1 MISQKIKF
9 DNTIYTTINIDT
21 NKCLYFVSH
30 NYYPICC
37 RNSIELDRQE
47 FWDTLYIH
55 LIIITVFSTWFKLF
69 QNPVLLTW
77 HDFKALFQ
85 AGGWFPLVKYALF
98 DIALLT
104 SDVFLDF
111 STFFDFLA
119 EGNEKWAYSNLSFMF
134 IPFVLRI
141 VTSSIDEFRKQ
152 ETKVLK
158 LINILYKSCQSLPL
172 LQTVFAIKRF
182 IKLKE
187 QFVFTTNPKELL
199 KTFQDSTRYKTYEGL
214 GEAAPSQI
222 LNLTI
227 FFLRGSITETQIL
240 SLCTSYLSLSLTSVS
255 VFYLFRTKQEVEAN
269 PPLPLMLITLF
280 PMLLN
285 TAASMIL
292 WSILSAY
299 ANVFIIPCLLVI
311 FLATYGSLKIASYF
325 DKTEAESIYSL
336 IEISLINTWQP
347 IAIGKHKHTL
357 AISAIVSYGTRMVF
371 IICFWLTDIR
381 NNLSSMVN
389 HQWYPPLLT
398 CITRESFGSV
408 SIPEKYNSTCYNI
421 SSCFCGIACD
431 KTKEQI
437 R

>member
-1 MISQKIKF
+1 
-9 DNTIYTTINIDT
+9 
-21 NKCLYFVSH
+21 
-30 NYYPICC
+30 
-37 RNSIELDRQE
+37 
-47 FWDTLYIH
+47 
-55 LIIITVFSTWFKLF
+55 
-69 QNPVLLTW
+69 
-77 HDFKALFQ
+77 
-85 AGGWFPLVKYALF
+85 
-98 DIALLT
+98 
-104 SDVFLDF
+104 
-111 STFFDFLA
+111 
-119 EGNEKWAYSNLSFMF
+119 MF
-134 IPFVLRI
+134 IPFALRI

-325 DKTEAESIYSL
+325 DKTEAETIYSL

-347 IAIGKHKHTL
+347 IAIGKRKHTL
-357 AISAIVSYGTRMVF
+357 AISAIVSYGTRMVI

-398 CITRESFGSV
+398 CITRESFGSLA
-408 SIPEKYNSTCYNI
+408 IPEKYNSTCSNI
-421 SSCFCGIACD
+421 SSCFCGIACE
-431 KTKEQI
+431 KIKEQI